1 MVETLCRLSLLE
13 CSTIV
18 CSLEFMPEWIINR
31 LLLFCPIG
39 LLLQPVK
46 LKDKEDVV
54 DSLIL
59 DQVVAKAFSHNA
71 YKKSVYICLSIVV
84 SYYDV

>member
-1 MVETLCRLSLLE
+1 
-13 CSTIV
+13 
-18 CSLEFMPEWIINR
+18 
-31 LLLFCPIG
+31 
-39 LLLQPVK
+39 
-46 LKDKEDVV
+46 VV

-84 SYYDV
+84 SYYDVWMINGLLLFSYGTW

>member
-1 MVETLCRLSLLE
+1 
-13 CSTIV
+13 
-18 CSLEFMPEWIINR
+18 
-31 LLLFCPIG
+31 LLFCPIG

-84 SYYDV
+84 SYYDVWMINGLLLFSYGTWS